1 MEGKKVKIEA
11 FYMKAAWFKTDR
23 EEIETK
29 NGLTVRTEINWCDK
43 LENRKR
49 SNQVKET
56 ER

>member
-29 NGLTVRTEINWCDK
+29 KMG
-43 LENRKR
+43 
-49 SNQVKET
+49 
-56 ER
+56 